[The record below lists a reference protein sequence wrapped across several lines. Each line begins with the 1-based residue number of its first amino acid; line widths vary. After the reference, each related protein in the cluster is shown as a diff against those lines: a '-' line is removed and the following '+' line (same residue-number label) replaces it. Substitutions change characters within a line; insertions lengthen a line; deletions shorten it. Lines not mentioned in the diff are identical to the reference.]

1 MCECQNVRMCESRGR
16 GMPTRGGIKN
26 VKFKDAAARPPPHP
40 PLQSLPVNLMRPDF
54 ERCYLFPNE
63 KKQNTQIFFN
73 YYRVDRLASSC
84 RENPNLMSA

>member
-1 MCECQNVRMCESRGR
+1 
-16 GMPTRGGIKN
+16 
-26 VKFKDAAARPPPHP
+26 
-40 PLQSLPVNLMRPDF
+40 MRPDF